1 MRRMIT
7 EKDVEKLDSIKPSEI
22 EKLGAMQDPKTV
34 KNGYVLTA
42 NGKGQAVYAKAES
55 SGTKIIYRTT
65 PFNAVIQQDAM
76 KGTFAEIEVSFTNHI
91 VSLHYNR
98 LAVSCGDVQIPY
110 SEIQLT
116 SIRLGTNSTITM
128 LIPEATMNKYNLTV
142 GSKITTNIGYCYYN
156 E

>member
-7 EKDVEKLDSIKPSEI
+7 ESDVEKLDSIKPSEMQ
-22 EKLGAMQDPKTV
+22 KLAAMQDPKTV
-34 KNGYVLTA
+34 RNGYVLTA
-42 NGKGQAVYAKAES
+42 NGRGQAVYASPA
-55 SGTKIIYRTT
+55 SGGTEIIYRTT
-65 PFNAVIQQDAM
+65 PFKAAIKQDAM
-76 KGTFAEIEVSFTNHI
+76 KGTFAEIEVSFANYI

-98 LAVSCGDVQIPY
+98 MAVSCGSVQIPY

-116 SIRLGTNSTITM
+116 SIHLGTNSTITM

-142 GSKITTNIGYCYYN
+142 GSEITTNIGYCYYN